1 MDCCASI
8 HLHANKCATLLLL
21 LLLIPLRLGLLF
33 DIIKTNHTIASIMLN
48 RIIHPSIVSRSFQRT
63 KSPKS
68 LYRNAYY
75 SSSTMASSSAPTTTD
90 NNSGFFSK
98 LTGSSSDKPPS
109 DQYAKQIYDMSR
121 TESWTLSSFSDQ
133 IKTMSG
139 GWKSKLP
146 FVSNTE
152 QVKQVKRMQALID
165 ATVEVLGAD
174 TKLDKLK
181 DIGKKEKV
189 CNIL

>member
-1 MDCCASI
+1 
-8 HLHANKCATLLLL
+8 
-21 LLLIPLRLGLLF
+21 
-33 DIIKTNHTIASIMLN
+33 
-48 RIIHPSIVSRSFQRT
+48 
-63 KSPKS
+63 
-68 LYRNAYY
+68 
-75 SSSTMASSSAPTTTD
+75 MASSSAPTTTD

-189 CNIL
+189 CSIL